1 MTQPFY
7 ARWAGRFLGAYVEE
21 SPRVDERERA
31 TAISAIEQAIRE
43 RGRRRAR
50 TRWAIGSS
58 AAAAA
63 ILCIGAG
70 AQAYRAHSA
79 TVAATAAAAATTTAT
94 AAAGAGSGS
103 DAPPV
108 TITASANG
116 LGATIASGP
125 GAAFA
130 LADAAHVAPGHRIV
144 ARGRSRATL
153 AFSTGTQL
161 TVENGGDLAVVEE
174 GRSQIF
180 ALSAGEIRARVAKLG
195 AGERFV
201 VRTPDAEVE
210 VRGTSF
216 SVAIVPSEPSC
227 GGGSVTRVTV
237 DEGVVVVRRGGG
249 PGETRV
255 ARGEEWPQ
263 GCDVT
268 GPSGN
273 ANLANGDIGD
283 NPHADH
289 SNTNIPASRHASRRE
304 GASANA
310 NANANANATSA
321 SSLVEQ
327 NNLFSEALAYK
338 NGGQHA
344 AAVAA
349 FERFLAKY
357 PSSNLAEN
365 AAVERM
371 KLLLA
376 DDPPRGVVAARQY
389 LRRYPNGFAQTD
401 ARAAVAAA
409 P

>member
-7 ARWAGRFLGAYVEE
+7 ARWAGRFLGSYVEE
-21 SPRVDERERA
+21 SPRVDERERQA
-31 TAISAIEQAIRE
+31 AIGAIERAIRE
-43 RGRRRAR
+43 RGRRKAR
-50 TRWAIGSS
+50 TRWVIGAS

-63 ILCIGAG
+63 ILCIGVG
-70 AQAYRAHSA
+70 AQAYRAH
-79 TVAATAAAAATTTAT
+79 
-94 AAAGAGSGS
+94 GAGSGAAAGTSTGTAAAPVAVAS
-103 DAPPV
+103 DAPV
-108 TITASANG
+108 TITASASG
-116 LGATIASGP
+116 MGATISSGP
-125 GAAFA
+125 GGVFA
-130 LADAAHVAPGHRIV
+130 LTDAAHVAPGHHVV
-144 ARGRSRATL
+144 AKGRSRATL

-161 TVENGGDLAVVEE
+161 TVENGGDLAVIEE

-216 SVAIVPSEPSC
+216 SVAIAPSEPAC
-227 GGGSVTRVTV
+227 GAGSVTRVTV
-237 DEGVVVVRRGGG
+237 DEGVVVVRRGGT
-249 PGETRV
+249 ETRV
-255 ARGEEWPQ
+255 GKGEEWPA
-263 GCDVT
+263 GCDVPLADGDT
-268 GPSGN
+268 RDPSIP
-273 ANLANGDIGD
+273 DR
-283 NPHADH
+283 
-289 SNTNIPASRHASRRE
+289 SNTNTPSGRHPSRRDAVA
-304 GASANA
+304 GN
-310 NANANANATSA
+310 TSA

-344 AAVAA
+344 AAIAA

-376 DDPPRGVVAARQY
+376 DDPPRGVAAARQY
-389 LRRYPNGFAQTD
+389 LRRYPNGFAQSD
-401 ARAAVAAA
+401 ARAAVASA

>member
-7 ARWAGRFLGAYVEE
+7 ARWAGRFLGSYVEE
-21 SPRVDERERA
+21 SPRVDERERQ
-31 TAISAIEQAIRE
+31 TAIGAIERAIRE
-43 RGRRRAR
+43 RGRRKAR
-50 TRWAIGSS
+50 TRWVIGAS

-63 ILCIGAG
+63 ILCIGVG
-70 AQAYRAHSA
+70 AQAYRAHGAGAGLGSA
-79 TVAATAAAAATTTAT
+79 TVAGTGTGTAAASAAAAA
-94 AAAGAGSGS
+94 S
-103 DAPPV
+103 DAPI
-108 TITASANG
+108 TITASASG
-116 LGATIASGP
+116 MGATISSGP
-125 GAAFA
+125 GGVFA
-130 LADAAHVAPGHRIV
+130 LTDAAHVAPGHHVV
-144 ARGRSRATL
+144 AKGRSRATL

-161 TVENGGDLAVVEE
+161 TVENGGDLAVIEE

-216 SVAIVPSEPSC
+216 SVAIAPSEPAC
-227 GGGSVTRVTV
+227 GAGSVTRVTV
-237 DEGVVVVRRGGG
+237 DEGVVVVRRGGT
-249 PGETRV
+249 ETRV
-255 ARGEEWPQ
+255 GKGEEWPA
-263 GCDVT
+263 GCDAPVADGDT
-268 GPSGN
+268 GDPSIP
-273 ANLANGDIGD
+273 DR
-283 NPHADH
+283 
-289 SNTNIPASRHASRRE
+289 SNTNIPSGRHPSRRD
-304 GASANA
+304 SAGGN
-310 NANANANATSA
+310 TSA

-344 AAVAA
+344 AAIAA

-376 DDPPRGVVAARQY
+376 DDPPRGVAAARQY
-389 LRRYPNGFAQTD
+389 LRRYPNGFAQSD
-401 ARAAVAAA
+401 ARSAVAGV